1 MAINSKSTKAEIL
14 AAYKDLEKQK
24 KILETEIKKGVGKNI
39 NNLTAATPSSI
50 VNPPKR
56 VVSSPNQ
63 SSVKDIA
70 KTIEALT
77 QIQSGFGGAVSN
89 LSEQL
94 IAEATKL
101 ESIRNDIAQ
110 EKAELKELHNLDKVN
125 ESTIDQ
131 LIAQYQASAKKFAE
145 ELSQQKE
152 SDRQEIE
159 ILRQTWIKEKNNHN
173 RFIEDRNEDYRKTQQ
188 REKEEYEYKLDLERD
203 LDESEYEQNKKQQQQ
218 ELESHRQTLEKQWA
232 EKEAEI
238 TKQESEYAIAQEKVS
253 AFEEKLKAKIKQAT
267 EEGKGIGTYQAKV
280 KADLRAREIAGDTKN
295 YDLRIESLENTIR
308 HHNSRIS
315 KLSEQL
321 DASLQQVQDLAVKA
335 IEGSSNR
342 NSFEAMKAIAMEQAK
357 TQNKGK

>member
-14 AAYKDLEKQK
+14 AAYKDIEKQK
-24 KILETEIKKGVGKNI
+24 KILEAEVKKGISKNI
-39 NNLTAATPSSI
+39 SSST
-50 VNPPKR
+50 VASPNSTRNSTRR
-56 VVSSPNQ
+56 VVSSSNP

-70 KTIEALT
+70 KTIEALE
-77 QIQSGFGGAVSN
+77 QIKSGFGGAVSN

-101 ESIRNDIAQ
+101 ESVRDNIAL
-110 EKAELKELHNLDKVN
+110 EKVELKELHNLDKIKD
-125 ESTIDQ
+125 STIDE
-131 LIAQYQASAKKFAE
+131 LIEQYQASAKKFAE
-145 ELSQQKE
+145 ELRQQQE

-159 ILRQTWIKEKNNHN
+159 TLRQTWEKEKDNHN
-173 RFIEDRNEDYRKTQQ
+173 RFIKSRNEDYRKTQQ
-188 REKEEYEYKLDLERD
+188 REKEEYEYQLDLARD
-203 LDESEYEQNKKQQQQ
+203 LDEEEYEHTKKQQQQ

-232 EKEAEI
+232 EKEAGI
-238 TKQESEYAIAQEKVS
+238 TKQEKEYAEAKEKVA
-253 AFEEKLKAKIKQAT
+253 AFEEELKSKIKRAT
-267 EEGKGIGTYQAKV
+267 EEGKGIGTYQAKI
-280 KADLRAREIAGDTKN
+280 KADLRTREIEGESKN

-308 HHNSRIS
+308 HQNSRIS
-315 KLSEQL
+315 KLSQQL

>member
-14 AAYKDLEKQK
+14 AAYKDIEKQK
-24 KILETEIKKGVGKNI
+24 KILEAEIKKDVAKNF
-39 NNLTAATPSSI
+39 NNAIAATPSSTS
-50 VNPPKR
+50 NPTKR
-56 VVSSPNQ
+56 VVQNSNP

-70 KTIEALT
+70 KTIEALA

-101 ESIRNDIAQ
+101 ESVRNNINR
-110 EKAELKELHNLDKVN
+110 EKAELKELHNLEKIQ
-125 ESTIDQ
+125 ESTIDE
-131 LIAQYQASAKKFAE
+131 LIEKYQVNAKKFAE
-145 ELSQQKE
+145 QLSQQQE
-152 SDRQEIE
+152 SNRQEIE
-159 ILRQTWIKEKNNHN
+159 TLRQTWAKEKENHN
-173 RFIEDRNEDYRKTQQ
+173 RFIKARDEDYRKTQQ
-188 REKEEYEYKLDLERD
+188 REKEEYEYKLDLARD
-203 LDESEYEQNKKQQQQ
+203 LDEEEYEQVKKQQQQ
-218 ELESHRQTLEKQWA
+218 ELESNRQVLEKQWA

-238 TKQESEYAIAQEKVS
+238 VKQEAEYAEAKEKVS
-253 AFEEKLKAKIKQAT
+253 AFEEELKSKIKRAT

-280 KADLRAREIAGDTKN
+280 KADLRAREIEGEAKN

-308 HHNSRIS
+308 HQNSRIS

-357 TQNKGK
+357 TPNKGK